1 MKVETKNRYSD
12 ARIYQVPP
20 CEPIPKDTFIK
31 YLKDGVNFIYGHRT
45 RDIIN
50 LKNSQVNILRGY
62 LDFYKIEQI
71 IPDEEF
77 FDLLWKRTK
86 ESLKLNGKI
95 YSEHTR
101 KKIGRSIRMIVNEYL
116 YDKLGILKRKILRE
130 VEMQRYERFFKLT
143 SLSQEAIIWFE
154 NNGKIVRAIPV
165 IVNGNGSDNLDES
178 DIKFVKRITNR
189 LLLTNTNYTK
199 VQMAMLFLRVIG
211 KDGFEKVDKQDVEK
225 FDEYYDNKGI
235 KKKEDYL
242 ADVATFFANIK
253 HAGFIKNNP
262 CSHISLKKNSRTTRM
277 DFIPQAGINKL
288 LDLSTV
294 DSNNRRDVRDRLMAL
309 LMYDLAIRI
318 RECLL
323 LKCSDVRVDSDS
335 SVYILLRTE
344 TQKGQKPE
352 EVQYLF
358 FDETRKLLKHYIDNV
373 RQKFHPRC
381 DYLFISDYGTRLC
394 DQRYRRNFDK
404 ICEKFNIRTFY
415 GNKPTPH
422 CLRHSFATLNVEPI
436 GLALPLYEIKRRTR
450 HSKYETLEFHYV
462 HNNPILNKEK
472 FNKITSRTAKKNF
485 QNVLDEIP
493 LVELEYWLS
502 EKLGLDLKTIR
513 LIRRRHQTIFN
524 HKNIDKDANK
534 DIINEVYITE
544 EEARKRIDHLKI
556 PLRSL
561 RSYAINNKFAVNGN
575 GQFRY
580 RQDVIDDLA
589 ENWVTKQ
596 QVMQKLHLARTSL
609 YRTLKESKWRKI
621 RIGHTTILHKGALI

>member
-12 ARIYQVPP
+12 AKIYQVPP

-31 YLKDGVNFIYGHRT
+31 YLKDGVNFLYGHRS

-50 LKNSQVNILRGY
+50 LKNSQVNILKGY

-86 ESLKLNGKI
+86 ESLKLNGKT

-116 YDKLGILKRKILRE
+116 YDKLGILKRRILRE
-130 VEMQRYERFFKLT
+130 VEIQRYERFFQLT
-143 SLSQEAIIWFE
+143 KKSQEAIIWFE

-189 LLLTNTNYTK
+189 SLLTNTNYTK

-211 KDGFEKVDKQDVEK
+211 KDGFEKVDKQDVKK
-225 FDEYYDNKGI
+225 FEEYCDTKQI

-242 ADVATFFANIK
+242 ADTATFFANIK
-253 HAGFIKNNP
+253 QAGFIKGNP
-262 CSHISLKKNSRTTRM
+262 FSHIPLKKNSRTTRRE
-277 DFIPQAGINKL
+277 FISQTGINKL

-294 DSNNRRDVRDRLMAL
+294 DFNNRRDVRDRLIIL
-309 LMYDLAIRI
+309 LMYDLAIRT
-318 RECLL
+318 RECLFL
-323 LKCSDVRVDSDS
+323 ECSDVGIDSDGS
-335 SVYILLRTE
+335 IYVLLRTE
-344 TQKGQKPE
+344 TQKGRKPE

-358 FDETRKLLKHYIDNV
+358 FEQTKKLLKHYINNV
-373 RQKFHPRC
+373 RKEFHPRC
-381 DYLFISDYGTRLC
+381 DCLFISDYGTRLC

-404 ICEKFNIRTFY
+404 ICEKFNIKTFY

-436 GLALPLYEIKRRTR
+436 GLALPLYEIKRRMR

-472 FNKITSRTAKKNF
+472 FNKIATRTAKKNF
-485 QNVLDEIP
+485 QDFLDEVP

-502 EKLGLDLKTIR
+502 EKLGLDIKTIKI
-513 LIRRRHQTIFN
+513 IRRKHQSIFD
-524 HKNIDKDANK
+524 HKDIDKNSSK
-534 DIINEVYITE
+534 DIINEVYLTE
-544 EEARKRIDHLKI
+544 EETIARIEHLRI

-561 RSYAINNKFAVNGN
+561 RKYAINNGFALNGN

-580 RQDVIDDLA
+580 REDIIDDLSR
-589 ENWVTKQ
+589 NWVTKQ
-596 QVMQKLHLARTSL
+596 QAMQKLHLSRPTFF
-609 YRTLKESKWRKI
+609 RVLKDKKWEKI
-621 RIGHTTILHKGALI
+621 RLGHTIILHKGSLI